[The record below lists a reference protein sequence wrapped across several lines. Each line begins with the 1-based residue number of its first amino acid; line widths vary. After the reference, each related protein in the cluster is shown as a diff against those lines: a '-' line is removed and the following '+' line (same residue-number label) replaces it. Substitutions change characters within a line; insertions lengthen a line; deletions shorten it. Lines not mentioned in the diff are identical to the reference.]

1 MGGKWTG
8 CLRSRERRWRL
19 SLRTMTVAILLTRE
33 AEAIA
38 ILRNLPPRKLA
49 LGQVGDRDY
58 DVFLCKKHKCIILSP
73 IFLGQ

>member
-1 MGGKWTG
+1 MGGKWQG

-38 ILRNLPPRKLA
+38 ILRNLPPTEARSWS
-49 LGQVGDRDY
+49 GR
-58 DVFLCKKHKCIILSP
+58 
-73 IFLGQ
+73 